1 MSGVKSG
8 TNKIWAKLGANKN
21 GAAALRPLIYLKIS
35 DGYFRAPRDG
45 LSSCFASSLFSDLII
60 FGSRTIIFVTALH
73 IVPFDLACVHCK
85 QSCKFGELS

>member
-1 MSGVKSG
+1 MPNMSGVKSG

-45 LSSCFASSLFSDLII
+45 LSQNSVSIGMAGMISVD
-60 FGSRTIIFVTALH
+60 RN
-73 IVPFDLACVHCK
+73 
-85 QSCKFGELS
+85 

>member
-21 GAAALRPLIYLKIS
+21 GAATLRPLIYLKIS

-45 LSSCFASSLFSDLII
+45 LTLLT
-60 FGSRTIIFVTALH
+60 SRKNIH
-73 IVPFDLACVHCK
+73 YRNP
-85 QSCKFGELS
+85 